1 MSSIAAT
8 ATAVIVNFAKGGGHG
23 SQLTETMSPAQAS
36 LQAKMQ
42 AEKKAQSLLNQ
53 QMVQN
58 TWIGL
63 AALFA
68 LCWIFILPR
77 FFARA
82 SASCKSQRGGGLWT
96 GWLMRGGS
104 RSPTDDSQPSS
115 SSDDHISQSSSD
127 PSPSVQPPTHVRPL
141 LSYIPYSSTLFFA
154 RPFQRLGYGFKSFM
168 KMYEFYLFLFY
179 LLLVLFTICWKS
191 DLQPKATNS
200 GSGADYKRSGY
211 VAAAHFPLCIAL
223 GVRNNILGLLVG
235 KSYERLKIWHKISG
249 RLMFAATVWHVVA
262 YVVKWARAGDFTSQ
276 NAKLYVIYGWVAV
289 AAFIIIMITSVP
301 WARNAFYGIFKVAH
315 ILGFVAMLVGLGY
328 HIRHQSYAIAITVPS
343 ALVYAISCF
352 FAMTK
357 TRFATAELVA
367 HPGTDFVTLT
377 IPALR
382 TGWRAGQH
390 VRLRVPG
397 TGFVHAFEGHP
408 VTIAS
413 AADAGPA
420 VLLIK
425 NAGDW
430 SRRLCKL
437 ARKRTGD
444 AEANGA
450 PRKVTVIVEGPY
462 GGFGNML
469 PGSYSSVLT
478 IAGGSGV
485 THSLGLAQELVLAAP
500 RGAVRAR
507 TVDLVWMVRTAAM
520 AAPLMPTIH
529 QLVRDARN
537 WEARCLASK
546 EQKVQPT
553 ALRVHIHITQT
564 ADNHDI
570 HLLNLHAAPA
580 LDNEKITTDISRSAS
595 SEGISSGSL
604 TPVDLSPGL
613 EGDKEKF
620 AYMTDHPAS
629 EGAFTS
635 SILSGIVVHPGR
647 PDVSVFV
654 SGIVDETIAR
664 YEGTGVSPC
673 GVCVTTCGPDSLLED
688 VLNAGCR
695 VDDKKQRAVGGLEIE
710 EESFGF

>member
-1 MSSIAAT
+1 MSDVYFS
-8 ATAVIVNFAKGGGHG
+8 
-23 SQLTETMSPAQAS
+23 
-36 LQAKMQ
+36 
-42 AEKKAQSLLNQ
+42 
-53 QMVQN
+53 
-58 TWIGL
+58 
-63 AALFA
+63 
-68 LCWIFILPR
+68 
-77 FFARA
+77 
-82 SASCKSQRGGGLWT
+82 
-96 GWLMRGGS
+96 
-104 RSPTDDSQPSS
+104 
-115 SSDDHISQSSSD
+115 
-127 PSPSVQPPTHVRPL
+127 
-141 LSYIPYSSTLFFA
+141 
-154 RPFQRLGYGFKSFM
+154 
-168 KMYEFYLFLFY
+168 
-179 LLLVLFTICWKS
+179 
-191 DLQPKATNS
+191 
-200 GSGADYKRSGY
+200 
-211 VAAAHFPLCIAL
+211 
-223 GVRNNILGLLVG
+223 
-235 KSYERLKIWHKISG
+235 
-249 RLMFAATVWHVVA
+249 
-262 YVVKWARAGDFTSQ
+262 
-276 NAKLYVIYGWVAV
+276 
-289 AAFIIIMITSVP
+289 
-301 WARNAFYGIFKVAH
+301 
-315 ILGFVAMLVGLGY
+315 
-328 HIRHQSYAIAITVPS
+328 VPS

-390 VRLRVPG
+390 VRLRLPA

-408 VTIAS
+408 FTIAS

-425 NAGDW
+425 DAGDW

-437 ARKRTGD
+437 ATKQTND
-444 AEANGA
+444 MEANGA

-485 THSLGLAQELVLAAP
+485 THSLGLAQELVIAAP

-529 QLVRDARN
+529 QLVRDAKN
-537 WEARCLASK
+537 WEAKCLASK
-546 EQKVQPT
+546 GQKVQPT

-570 HLLNLHAAPA
+570 HLLNLHATPA
-580 LDNEKITTDISRSAS
+580 LDNEKITTDIPRSAS

-604 TPVDLSPGL
+604 TPVYLSPGL

-629 EGAFTS
+629 EGDFTSS

-664 YEGTGVSPC
+664 YEGTGVPPC